1 MCRDGRGLGS
11 KLVSF
16 TKGFS
21 KHPHI
26 LAIFKVDSEYLRFLF
41 NVKVDYSIFYL
52 ILVYSF
58 VIFLAFFAMNK
69 RRCTFEAE
77 QFVHSNVYMFKRK
90 HKWTTAYQHVI
101 CRASHISVSI
111 KGTFWYLSLFF
122 LEWSTI
128 NFCYSSRF
136 VSLGFTMRTVRTQKK
151 LTEVSL
157 LSSTIQLLQSDLL
170 LKYILDYKSRPP
182 KFRAESK

>member
-1 MCRDGRGLGS
+1 MALGTRMRS

-21 KHPHI
+21 KHPLI
-26 LAIFKVDSEYLRFLF
+26 LAIFKVDSEYLRFPF
-41 NVKVDYSIFYL
+41 KAKVDYFILYL
-52 ILVYSF
+52 ILVCSF
-58 VIFLAFFAMNK
+58 VIFLIFFAMNK
-69 RRCTFEAE
+69 RRCTFQAE
-77 QFVHSNVYMFKRK
+77 QFFHSNVYMFKRK
-90 HKWTTAYQHVI
+90 QWWTTAYQHVI
-101 CRASHISVSI
+101 SRACHISVSI

-136 VSLGFTMRTVRTQKK
+136 VSLGFTIRTVRTQKQF
-151 LTEVSL
+151 TEVSL
-157 LSSTIQLLQSDLL
+157 LSSIIQLLQSDLL
-170 LKYILDYKSRPP
+170 IKYILDYKSRPP